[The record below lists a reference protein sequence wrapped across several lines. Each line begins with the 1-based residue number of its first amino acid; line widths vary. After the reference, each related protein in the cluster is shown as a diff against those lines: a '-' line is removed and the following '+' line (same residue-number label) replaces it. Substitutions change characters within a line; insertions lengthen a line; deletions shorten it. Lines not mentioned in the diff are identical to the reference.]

1 MRVKTET
8 NEIDTHYEFIC
19 YYEHKRVALIEQT
32 LDALFNSYAV
42 KVLAW
47 FTSND
52 FEFVTDAYRTITEAY
67 DISEENQGRLMDD
80 LTDYNNGEFDTPY
93 KVELVKTINNGTI
106 VERINFEVENSDIE
120 EIIYDD
126 YLDAFPD
133 KLLDKLLAEMSDLI
147 APETEFVFDY
157 SVDYRLNDTWNNI
170 EFKSLNYYSGTIGEH
185 IRSCILEILMA
196 KNIRKVLD
204 ANFDTQEEVIY
215 LDTDKGQLIVCLEG
229 EGED

>member
-47 FTSND
+47 FTNND

-67 DISEENQGRLMDD
+67 DISEENQDRLMEA
-80 LTDYNNGEFDTPY
+80 LISYNNGEFDTPY
-93 KVELVKTINNGTI
+93 KVEFVKVTYNGTI
-106 VERINFEVENSDIE
+106 IEHVYVDVENSDIE

-126 YLDAFPD
+126 YLNAFPD
-133 KLLDKLLAEMSDLI
+133 ELLDKLIAEMSELI
-147 APETEFVFDY
+147 TPDTEFVFDNSIDY
-157 SVDYRLNDTWNNI
+157 SFNESWNNI
-170 EFKSLNYYSGTIGEH
+170 EFESLNYYSGTIGGH

-204 ANFDTQEEVIY
+204 VSFDTQEEVIY
-215 LDTDKGQLIVCLEG
+215 LDTDKGQLIVRLEG
-229 EGED
+229 ED

>member
-67 DISEENQGRLMDD
+67 DISEENQDRLMED
-80 LTDYNNGEFDTPY
+80 LTGYNNGEFDTPY
-93 KVELVKTINNGTI
+93 KVELVKTTNNGTI
-106 VERINFEVENSDIE
+106 VERINFEIESHDIK
-120 EIIYDD
+120 EIIYDG
-126 YLDAFPD
+126 YLNAFPD
-133 KLLDKLLAEMSDLI
+133 ELLDKLIAEMSDLI
-147 APETEFVFDY
+147 KPETEFVFDHLIDY
-157 SVDYRLNDTWNNI
+157 SLNESWNNI
-170 EFKSLNYYSGTIGEH
+170 EFKSLNYYSGTIGGH
-185 IRSCILEILMA
+185 IHSCILEILMA
-196 KNIRKVLD
+196 ENIRSVSD
-204 ANFDTQEEVIY
+204 VSFDTQEEVIY
-215 LDTDKGQLIVCLEG
+215 LDTDKGQLIICLEG
-229 EGED
+229 ED

>member
-1 MRVKTET
+1 MKV
-8 NEIDTHYEFIC
+8 NEISKKTKTHYEFIC

-67 DISEENQGRLMDD
+67 DISEENQDRLMED
-80 LTDYNNGEFDTPY
+80 LVGYNNGEFDTPY
-93 KVELVKTINNGTI
+93 KVELVKTTNNGTI
-106 VERINFEVENSDIE
+106 IERISFEVENSDIE

-133 KLLDKLLAEMSDLI
+133 KLLDKLIAEMSELI
-147 APETEFVFDY
+147 KPDTKFVFDHSIDY
-157 SVDYRLNDTWNNI
+157 SLNESWNNI
-170 EFKSLNYYSGTIGEH
+170 EFESLNYYSSTIGGH
-185 IRSCILEILMA
+185 IRSCILEILMTQ
-196 KNIRKVLD
+196 NIRSVSD
-204 ANFDTQEEVIY
+204 VSFDTQEEVIY

-229 EGED
+229 ED

>member
-52 FEFVTDAYRTITEAY
+52 FEFVTDAYRSITEAY
-67 DISEENQGRLMDD
+67 DISEENRDKLLED
-80 LTDYNNGEFDTPY
+80 LIDYNNGEFDTPY
-93 KVELVKTINNGTI
+93 KVELVKVANNGTI
-106 VERINFEVENSDIE
+106 IERISFEVENSDIE
-120 EIIYDD
+120 EIIYDG
-126 YLDAFPD
+126 YLDAFSD
-133 KLLDKLLAEMSDLI
+133 KLLEKLIAEMSELI
-147 APETEFVFDY
+147 KPDTEFVFDHSIDY
-157 SVDYRLNDTWNNI
+157 SLNESWNNI
-170 EFKSLNYYSGTIGEH
+170 EFKSLNYYSGTIGGH

-196 KNIRKVLD
+196 ENIRSVSDVSFD
-204 ANFDTQEEVIY
+204 AQEEVIY
-215 LDTDKGQLIVCLEG
+215 LDTDKGQLIICLEG
-229 EGED
+229 EN

>member
-67 DISEENQGRLMDD
+67 DISEENQDRLMED

-93 KVELVKTINNGTI
+93 KVELVKVANNGTI
-106 VERINFEVENSDIE
+106 IERISFEVENSDIE
-120 EIIYDD
+120 EIIYDG

-133 KLLDKLLAEMSDLI
+133 KLLDKLITEMSELI
-147 APETEFVFDY
+147 KPDTEFVFDHSIDY
-157 SVDYRLNDTWNNI
+157 SLNESWNNI
-170 EFKSLNYYSGTIGEH
+170 EFESLNYYSGTIGGH

-196 KNIRKVLD
+196 KNIRKVLGVS
-204 ANFDTQEEVIY
+204 FDTQEEVIY
-215 LDTDKGQLIVCLEG
+215 LDTDKGQLIVRLEG
-229 EGED
+229 ED

>member
-52 FEFVTDAYRTITEAY
+52 FEFVTDAYRTITAAY
-67 DISEENQGRLMDD
+67 DISEENQDKLIDD
-80 LTDYNNGEFDTPY
+80 LVDYNNGEFDTPY
-93 KVELVKTINNGTI
+93 KVELVKAADNGTI
-106 VERINFEVENSDIE
+106 IERISFEIESRDIE

-133 KLLDKLLAEMSDLI
+133 KLLDKLIAEMSELI
-147 APETEFVFDY
+147 KPDTEFVFDS
-157 SVDYRLNDTWNNI
+157 SVDYSLNESWDNI
-170 EFKSLNYYSGTIGEH
+170 EFESLNYYSGTIGGH
-185 IRSCILEILMA
+185 IRSCLLEILMT
-196 KNIRKVLD
+196 KNIRNVLD
-204 ANFDTQEEVIY
+204 VSFDTQEEVIY
-215 LDTDKGQLIVCLEG
+215 LDTDKGQLIVRLEG
-229 EGED
+229 ED

>member
-1 MRVKTET
+1 MRVKTEI

-52 FEFVTDAYRTITEAY
+52 FEFVTDAYSTITEEY
-67 DISEENQGRLMDD
+67 DISEENQDRLMEA
-80 LTDYNNGEFDTPY
+80 LISYNNGEFDTPY
-93 KVELVKTINNGTI
+93 KVEFVKVADNGTI
-106 VERINFEVENSDIE
+106 IRHVYVDVENSDIE

-133 KLLDKLLAEMSDLI
+133 KLLDKLIAEMSELI
-147 APETEFVFDY
+147 KPDTDFVFDK
-157 SVDYRLNDTWNNI
+157 SVDYSLNESWNNI
-170 EFKSLNYYSGTIGEH
+170 EFKSVNYYSGTIGGH
-185 IRSCILEILMA
+185 IRSCILEILMTQ
-196 KNIRKVLD
+196 NIRNVSDISFD
-204 ANFDTQEEVIY
+204 AQEEVIY
-215 LDTDKGQLIVCLEG
+215 LDTDKGQLIICLEG
-229 EGED
+229 ED

>member
-47 FTSND
+47 FTNND

-67 DISEENQGRLMDD
+67 DISEENQDRLMEA
-80 LTDYNNGEFDTPY
+80 LISYNNGEFDTPY
-93 KVELVKTINNGTI
+93 KVEFVKVTYNGTI
-106 VERINFEVENSDIE
+106 IGHVHVDVENSDIE

-126 YLDAFPD
+126 YLNAFPD
-133 KLLDKLLAEMSDLI
+133 ELLDKLIAEMSELI
-147 APETEFVFDY
+147 TPDTEFVFDNSIDY
-157 SVDYRLNDTWNNI
+157 SFNESWNNI
-170 EFKSLNYYSGTIGEH
+170 EFESLNYYSGTIGGH

-196 KNIRKVLD
+196 ENIRNVS
-204 ANFDTQEEVIY
+204 NISFDTQEEVIY
-215 LDTDKGQLIVCLEG
+215 LDTNKGQLIVCLD
-229 EGED
+229 GED

>member
-19 YYEHKRVALIEQT
+19 YYEHKRVTLIEQT

-67 DISEENQGRLMDD
+67 DISEENQDRLMED
-80 LTDYNNGEFDTPY
+80 LTGYNNGEFDTPY
-93 KVELVKTINNGTI
+93 KVELVKTTNNGTI
-106 VERINFEVENSDIE
+106 VERINFEIENEDIE
-120 EIIYDD
+120 EIIYDG

-133 KLLDKLLAEMSDLI
+133 KLLEKLIAEMSELI
-147 APETEFVFDY
+147 KPDTEFVFDD
-157 SVDYRLNDTWNNI
+157 SVDYSLNESWNNI
-170 EFKSLNYYSGTIGEH
+170 EFKSLNYYSGTIGGH

-196 KNIRKVLD
+196 ENIRKILD
-204 ANFDTQEEVIY
+204 VNFDTQEEVIY
-215 LDTDKGQLIVCLEG
+215 LDTDKGQLIVRLEG
-229 EGED
+229 ED

>member
-1 MRVKTET
+1 MRVSENSKKAK
-8 NEIDTHYEFIC
+8 THYEFIC

-52 FEFVTDAYRTITEAY
+52 FEFVTDAYRTITEEY
-67 DISEENQGRLMDD
+67 DISEENQDRLMED
-80 LTDYNNGEFDTPY
+80 LIDYNNGEFDTPY
-93 KVELVKTINNGTI
+93 KVELVKTADNGTI
-106 VERINFEVENSDIE
+106 IERINFEIEGRDIE

-133 KLLDKLLAEMSDLI
+133 KLLEKLIAEMSDLI
-147 APETEFVFDY
+147 TPDTEFVFDNSIDY
-157 SVDYRLNDTWNNI
+157 SFNESWNNI
-170 EFKSLNYYSGTIGEH
+170 EFKSLNYYSGTIGGH

-196 KNIRKVLD
+196 ENIRSVLD
-204 ANFDTQEEVIY
+204 VSFDTQEEVIY
-215 LDTDKGQLIVCLEG
+215 LDTDKGQLIICLEG
-229 EGED
+229 ED

>member
-8 NEIDTHYEFIC
+8 NELGTHYEFIC

-52 FEFVTDAYRTITEAY
+52 FELVTDAYNTITEAY
-67 DISEENQGRLMDD
+67 DISEENQDKLLED
-80 LTDYNNGEFDTPY
+80 LIGYNNGEFDTPY
-93 KVELVKTINNGTI
+93 KVEFVKTTNNGTI
-106 VERINFEVENSDIE
+106 IERISFEIESRDIE

-126 YLDAFPD
+126 YLDVFPD
-133 KLLDKLLAEMSDLI
+133 KLLDKLIAEMSELI
-147 APETEFVFDY
+147 KPDTEFVFDS
-157 SVDYRLNDTWNNI
+157 SVDYSLNESWNNI
-170 EFKSLNYYSGTIGEH
+170 EFESVNYYSSTIGGH

-196 KNIRKVLD
+196 ENIRSVLD
-204 ANFDTQEEVIY
+204 VNFDAQEEVIY
-215 LDTDKGQLIVCLEG
+215 LDTDKGQLIICLEG
-229 EGED
+229 ED

>member
-8 NEIDTHYEFIC
+8 NELGTHYEFIC

-52 FEFVTDAYRTITEAY
+52 FEFVTDAYNTITEAY
-67 DISEENQGRLMDD
+67 DISEENQDKLLED
-80 LTDYNNGEFDTPY
+80 LIGYNNGEFDTPY
-93 KVELVKTINNGTI
+93 KVELVKAADNGTI
-106 VERINFEVENSDIE
+106 IERISFEIESRDIE

-133 KLLDKLLAEMSDLI
+133 KLLDKLIAEMSELI
-147 APETEFVFDY
+147 KPDTEFVFDHSIDY
-157 SVDYRLNDTWNNI
+157 SLNESWNNI
-170 EFKSLNYYSGTIGEH
+170 EFKSLNYYSGTIGGH

-196 KNIRKVLD
+196 ENIRSVLD
-204 ANFDTQEEVIY
+204 VDFDTQKEVIY
-215 LDTDKGQLIVCLEG
+215 LDTDKGQLIVRLD
-229 EGED
+229 GED

>member
-67 DISEENQGRLMDD
+67 DISEENQDKLIDD
-80 LTDYNNGEFDTPY
+80 LVDYNNGEFDTPY
-93 KVELVKTINNGTI
+93 KVELVKAADNGTI
-106 VERINFEVENSDIE
+106 IERISFEIESRDIE

-126 YLDAFPD
+126 YLDVFPD
-133 KLLDKLLAEMSDLI
+133 KLLDKLIAEMSELI
-147 APETEFVFDY
+147 KPDTEFVFDS
-157 SVDYRLNDTWNNI
+157 SVDYSLNESWDNI
-170 EFKSLNYYSGTIGEH
+170 EFESLNYYSGTIGGH
-185 IRSCILEILMA
+185 IRSCLLEILMTQ
-196 KNIRKVLD
+196 NIRNVSD
-204 ANFDTQEEVIY
+204 VSFDTQEEVIY
-215 LDTDKGQLIVCLEG
+215 LDTDKGQLIICLEG
-229 EGED
+229 ED

>member
-67 DISEENQGRLMDD
+67 DISEENQDRLMEA
-80 LTDYNNGEFDTPY
+80 LISYNNGEFDTPY
-93 KVELVKTINNGTI
+93 KVELVKTTNNGTI
-106 VERINFEVENSDIE
+106 IERINFEIESRDIE

-133 KLLDKLLAEMSDLI
+133 KLLDKLITEMSKLI
-147 APETEFVFDY
+147 KPDTEFVFDHSIDY
-157 SVDYRLNDTWNNI
+157 SLNESWNNI
-170 EFKSLNYYSGTIGEH
+170 EFKSLNYYSGTIGGH

-196 KNIRKVLD
+196 ENIRSVLD
-204 ANFDTQEEVIY
+204 VNFDTQEEVIY
-215 LDTDKGQLIVCLEG
+215 LDTDKGQLIICLEG
-229 EGED
+229 ED